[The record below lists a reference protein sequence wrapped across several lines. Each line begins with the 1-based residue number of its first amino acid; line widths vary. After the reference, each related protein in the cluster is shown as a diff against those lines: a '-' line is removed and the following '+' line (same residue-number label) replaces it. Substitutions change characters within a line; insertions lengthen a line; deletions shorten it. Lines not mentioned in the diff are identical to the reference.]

1 MNPVAPSTR
10 RTGIPGSPAFS
21 ADSDACEYSLDP
33 RNGRITVSEV
43 QGMNRRRLLTITLG
57 AAGAAAAV
65 GVLGVAAVAQA
76 ATTGTATAAVD
87 ETTVEP
93 AGGAGLFDVDPDQ
106 GNVSQDPNTAVT
118 GDVTALPE
126 DSGF

>member
-1 MNPVAPSTR
+1 
-10 RTGIPGSPAFS
+10 
-21 ADSDACEYSLDP
+21 
-33 RNGRITVSEV
+33 
-43 QGMNRRRLLTITLG
+43 MNRRQILTIAIG

-65 GVLGVAAVAQA
+65 GVVGIAQA
-76 ATTGTATAAVD
+76 ATSGNATTAAT